1 VDSRRRRILE
11 SVLGLFPTSAPPVT
25 RVGIELEC
33 FVEPGAGHHF
43 GWDDHLASQERVR
56 RGLLS
61 RTPTV
66 ASLDLEPGGQWE
78 LRSVS
83 LDGPEGLRT
92 FARDARRIEESLRD
106 EGCRVAFQG
115 IRPGGTTG
123 RVISPDRRARLLR
136 EYLERRSRAAAEMM
150 ADTAACQLTLDPTPW
165 TDVMELSRAVV
176 RSRDELERRWN
187 PRRPG
192 PSRRAIWEQVDPER
206 CLPPRGM
213 VEGTWS
219 DEACL
224 DHVLSRPSIVVAAA
238 DGRLVPFEGNFYDA
252 VAAFPLGDDLA
263 APFARFMKHIYY
275 PVKPRIMPELRL
287 LDSRE
292 PERLAELEHLLA
304 GLGLPG
310 WRSGAPRRI
319 TRDDEPADL
328 GQAVMERMCMKT
340 SLMNG

>member
-1 VDSRRRRILE
+1 M
-11 SVLGLFPTSAPPVT
+11 LGLFPTSAPAVT

-33 FVEPGAGHHF
+33 FVEPVAGHRF
-43 GWDDHLASQERVR
+43 GWDDHLALQERLR
-56 RGLLS
+56 RGRLCS
-61 RTPTV
+61 TPTV

-78 LRSVS
+78 LRSVA
-83 LDGPEGLRT
+83 LDGPEELWT

-123 RVISPDRRARLLR
+123 RVISPDRRACVLR
-136 EYLERRSRAAAEMM
+136 EHLQRRGRAAAEMM
-150 ADTAACQLTLDPTPW
+150 ADTAACQLTLDPMPW
-165 TDVMELSRAVV
+165 TAVMELLRAVV
-176 RSRDELERRWN
+176 RARDELERRWN

-192 PSRRAIWEQVDPER
+192 PSRRAIWDQVDPER
-206 CLPPRGM
+206 CVPPRGM

-224 DHVLSRPSIVVAAA
+224 DHILSRPSIVAAAA
-238 DGRLVPFEGNFYDA
+238 DGRLIPFEGSFYAA
-252 VAAFPLGDDLA
+252 VAAFPLGDDLPA
-263 APFARFMKHIYY
+263 CFARFMKQIYY

-292 PERLAELEHLLA
+292 PERLAELEHLLT

-310 WRSGAPRRI
+310 WRSGARR
-319 TRDDEPADL
+319 PA
-328 GQAVMERMCMKT
+328 A
-340 SLMNG
+340 SSPP